1 LEIDVEEKGN
11 IMETV
16 ITDMERVV
24 QDGSRVSSTRGGC
37 GIMGDVQGGRDE
49 MVDKQGSTRERDT
62 T

>member
-1 LEIDVEEKGN
+1 MEKDVEETGT

-24 QDGSRVSSTRGGC
+24 QAGSRVSSTRGGC